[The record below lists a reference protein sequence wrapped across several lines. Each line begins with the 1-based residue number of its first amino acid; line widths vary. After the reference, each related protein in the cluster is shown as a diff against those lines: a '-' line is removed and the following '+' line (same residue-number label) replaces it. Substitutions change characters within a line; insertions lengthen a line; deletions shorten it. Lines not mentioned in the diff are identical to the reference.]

1 MTSLAV
7 IPIIMFVSLS
17 ACSGDV
23 ACGEGEYENDGV
35 CVADA
40 GSDPDVGTDGDW
52 TGVSRTVEEVSA
64 ELMTDSNFVEVLTH
78 SDEIAMTLQGD
89 SGSYSNQAVTT
100 YISDNGGGECTMT
113 RTEFWTGPVT
123 LVDAGEGAF
132 EATLDLLIVGEA
144 VCETD
149 PQLGFSGEIDV
160 QVVVDCTLSADAN
173 SISCSNAD
181 GHWTFTRNK

>member
-1 MTSLAV
+1 MTSSAG
-7 IPIIMFVSLS
+7 IPFIMFVSLS

-40 GSDPDVGTDGDW
+40 GSDPDVGTDGEW

-89 SGSYSNQAVTT
+89 SGSYSN
-100 YISDNGGGECTMT
+100 
-113 RTEFWTGPVT
+113 
-123 LVDAGEGAF
+123 
-132 EATLDLLIVGEA
+132 
-144 VCETD
+144 
-149 PQLGFSGEIDV
+149 
-160 QVVVDCTLSADAN
+160 
-173 SISCSNAD
+173 
-181 GHWTFTRNK
+181 